1 MEMKELTPK
10 KIVQELDRY
19 IIGQEK
25 AKKAVAVSLRNRYR
39 RSLLPEEER
48 DEFTPKNIILMGPTG
63 VGKTEIARRIAK
75 LVSAPFIKVE
85 ATKFT
90 EVGYVGRDVESM
102 VRDLVTTA
110 IRKVQQEKMKEV
122 YEQAKK
128 IADEQILD
136 ALVPQKKKEKKMQ
149 ESINPMEILS
159 QFTSTGKLPSIPMP
173 NQNNSDDDNENT
185 MDTAQIATKR
195 SEIKKQL
202 DAGLL
207 ENDYIDIEVDD
218 DGMKSIGLMAGMNED
233 VSITIGNIF
242 DGLLPG
248 GNKKKKKRNIKVSDA
263 RKLIANQEAQK
274 MIDMDEVHEL
284 GRQEAEQN
292 GIIFIDEIDKIIG
305 NHGGTGPDV
314 SREGVQR
321 DILPIVEGSTVNTKY
336 GPVKTDFI
344 LFIGAGAFHVSKIED
359 MIPELQGRFPV
370 TVNLD
375 SLTEED
381 FVNIL
386 TAPENAV
393 VKQYSRLLKTEGI
406 NLVFKE
412 EAIKQ
417 IAKIAYTK
425 NEVEENIGARR
436 LHTVFEELLEEIS
449 FYASEYEQEDFII
462 DENYVNSVF
471 KVFDQERSYAKYF
484 L

>member
-1 MEMKELTPK
+1 MKMKELTPK
-10 KIVQELDRY
+10 VIVQELDRF

-39 RSLLPEEER
+39 RSLLPDEVREEI
-48 DEFTPKNIILMGPTG
+48 TPKNIILMGPTG

-102 VRDLVTTA
+102 VRDLVTTS
-110 IRKVQQEKMKEV
+110 IRRVQQKKVKEV
-122 YEQAKK
+122 YEQAQAK
-128 IADEQILD
+128 ANDLILD
-136 ALVPQKKKEKKMQ
+136 VLVPQHKKQKSDTLVNPFELLAKMNKPEEKSQEPSKELA
-149 ESINPMEILS
+149 INTEA
-159 QFTSTGKLPSIPMP
+159 
-173 NQNNSDDDNENT
+173 EERE
-185 MDTAQIATKR
+185 IATKR
-195 SEIKKQL
+195 SEIMEQL
-202 DAGLL
+202 KAGKL
-207 ENDYIDIEVDD
+207 EDESIEIEVDD
-218 DGMKSIGLMAGMNED
+218 DGVRSIGMMAGMNED
-233 VSITIGNIF
+233 MSINIGNIF
-242 DGLLPG
+242 GDLMP
-248 GNKKKKKRNIKVSDA
+248 NKKKKKRTMKVSDA
-263 RKLIANQEAQK
+263 RKIITNQEAQK
-274 MIDMDEVHEL
+274 MIDMDEVHEIGL
-284 GRQEAEQN
+284 REAEQN

-305 NHGGTGPDV
+305 SSNGGNGPDV

-321 DILPIVEGSTVNTKY
+321 DILPIVEGSTINTKY

-370 TVNLD
+370 SVQLD

-381 FVNIL
+381 FVQIL

-393 VKQYSRLLKTEGI
+393 VKQYTNLLRTEGVE
-406 NLVFKE
+406 LQFDE
-412 EAIKQ
+412 AAIK
-417 IAKIAYTK
+417 KIANIAFVK

-449 FYASEYEQEDFII
+449 FYASDYDADVFVI
-462 DENYVNSVF
+462 DEKYVNSVF
-471 KVFDQERSYAKYF
+471 KLNDQERSYSKYF